1 MPHSVDYD
9 RVAPS
14 YDDRYGLLDFSGV
27 ERALVTFAG
36 QPPGLRVLEVGC
48 GTGHWLDILARAGA
62 RVTGLDRS
70 AEMLR
75 IAAARVPG
83 ATLAQGDAGRLP
95 WEDASFDRVV
105 CVNAIHHFPDAA
117 AFVAEA
123 RRVLAPGGALQV
135 IGLDPSRG
143 EDRSFVYDAFEG
155 ALAADLRRYPT
166 TATVEGWATRAG
178 LCEVRTTLAHR
189 LLLRL
194 PARAALDG
202 GLIGRTL
209 VSQLAL
215 LDDATFAAGLAR
227 LRREL
232 DEAEARGDE
241 LFLENDVGFY
251 ATTAKAPLE
260 R

>member
-1 MPHSVDYD
+1 MPERVDYD
-9 RVAPS
+9 RVAAS
-14 YDDRYGLLDFSGV
+14 YDQRYATLDFSGV
-27 ERALVTFAG
+27 ERALVAFAG
-36 QPPGLRVLEVGC
+36 EPAGLRVLEVGC
-48 GTGHWLDILARAGA
+48 GTGHWLAVLAACGA

-70 AEMLR
+70 AGMLR
-75 IAAARVPG
+75 VAAGRVPG
-83 ATLAQGDAGRLP
+83 AVLVEGDSGRLP
-95 WEDASFDRVV
+95 WGDGAFDRVV
-105 CVNAIHHFPDAA
+105 CVNAIHHFPEPA

-123 RRVLAPGGALQV
+123 RRVLASGGALQV
-135 IGLDPSRG
+135 TGLDPSRG
-143 EDRSFVYDAFEG
+143 VDRSFVYDAFEG